1 MLYSKLCWKALWC
14 CTAALSFLYLSCS
27 NSFEFYRS
35 VDENVSRRNYISA
48 INEVRENRHVFGDKS
63 SVLYNLDMG
72 MLNHYAGEYDS
83 SISYL
88 FAAEKEIEDLYTR
101 SISQQVLSFVLNDN
115 IIPYDGEDF
124 EKVLVNI
131 FLALDFAQKGMN
143 DDALVEAR
151 KVDLKLRE
159 YARKYDDKNTFKEDA
174 FIRYITGVL
183 YESNGEINDAFISYR
198 QSYESYDIYSK
209 EYGTPAPSFIL
220 DDLVRTAILLSFT
233 DEASRYQSL
242 GGQPYFNGTK
252 PVGSI
257 IVLTYTGKGPI
268 KKQERPTVSIPDSAG
283 ILHTFQMALPKFV
296 PRYFGNTRYDVAA
309 ISYSDTATITT
320 ELAEN
325 ITAIAEKSLND
336 RLAMIYLKSG
346 GRALLKFLASEKMK
360 SEMKKDKNE
369 TKNFLGSLAI
379 DLVVGATEQADLRTW
394 RTLPAQIH
402 LARLNLPPGE
412 YILKVNESG
421 KNNYLKTDS
430 VNVHSGKA
438 SFIIVD
444 DIR

>member
-14 CTAALSFLYLSCS
+14 CAAALSFLSLSCS
-27 NSFEFYRS
+27 NTFEFYRG
-35 VDENVSRRNYISA
+35 VDESISMRNYLSA
-48 INEVRENRHVFGDKS
+48 INEVRENRHIFGDKS

-72 MLNHYAGEYDS
+72 LLNHYAGEYDS
-83 SISYL
+83 SISYF
-88 FAAEKEIEDLYTR
+88 FAAEKEIEDLYTK

-124 EKVLVNI
+124 EKVLINI
-131 FLALDFAQKGMN
+131 FLALNFAQKGMN

-159 YARKYDDKNTFKEDA
+159 YARKYEEKNTYKEDA
-174 FIRYITGVL
+174 FIRYISGVL

-198 QSYESYDIYSK
+198 QAYEAYDVYSK

-220 DDLVRTAILLSFT
+220 DDLVRTAALLSFT
-233 DEASRYQSL
+233 DEVSRYQSL
-242 GGQPYFNGTK
+242 GGQPYINGAT
-252 PVGSI
+252 PDGSLL
-257 IVLTYTGKGPI
+257 VLTYTGKGPI
-268 KKQERPTVSIPDSAG
+268 KKQERPTVSIPDSSG
-283 ILHTFQMALPKFV
+283 VLHTFQIALPKFI
-296 PRYFGNTRYDVAA
+296 PRYSGNTRYDVAA
-309 ISYSDTATITT
+309 ISHSDTITTAT

-402 LARLNLPPGE
+402 IARLNLPPGE
-412 YILKVNESG
+412 YILRVNESG
-421 KNNYLKTDS
+421 KNSYLKVDS
-430 VNVHSGKA
+430 VNVHPGKT
-438 SFIIVD
+438 SFIIVV